1 MRFDRTAFADTWQ
14 FHLRDDSATVA
25 FPEPW
30 PESAMA
36 DRVLIGVSAVA
47 VRAAK
52 NWFVPV
58 TIEVLDGEPEIE
70 AEAWDHIV
78 LTELALPS
86 GRLVLGSGQTP
97 GKDQPAI
104 SVLPGTYRLLV
115 LSGNLDRTAPEAV
128 GDDYYKAL
136 LWPGSG
142 SLEIRKRWIAAET

>member
-1 MRFDRTAFADTWQ
+1 VRFDRTAFADAWQ
-14 FHLRDDSATVA
+14 FHLRDDGATVA

-30 PESAMA
+30 PDQVLA
-36 DRVLIGVSAVA
+36 DRVLAGPGAVA

-58 TIEVLDGEPEIE
+58 TIEVVDAEPSIE

-78 LTELALPS
+78 IAELALPS

-104 SVLPGTYRLLV
+104 TVPPGTYRLLL

-128 GDDYYKAL
+128 GDDYYKAV

-142 SLEIRKRWIAAET
+142 PLEVRKRWVAAD